1 MKTQIEQN
9 VGNKE
14 KITEL
19 EHSIKERTSA
29 LLHVYHTVAVHFA
42 DLHDTPERMLEKGC
56 INEIVPWRDS
66 RKWFHWRL
74 RRLLLETRYVKQITE
89 AQTNLNIGQARSMLR
104 RWFVEENGAS
114 EAHRWDENK
123 DVVDWLVKQS
133 ETDSVVS
140 INVNAV
146 KRDAILSQ
154 IRKSLEECPD
164 VALDA
169 VIGLCEALSPANRGE
184 LVRALAQLDLSNS
197 EQNTLG

>member
-1 MKTQIEQN
+1 MKNQIEQN
-9 VGNKE
+9 AANKD
-14 KITEL
+14 KVTEL
-19 EHSIKERTSA
+19 ELRIKERTSG

-56 INEIVPWRDS
+56 INEIIPWRDS

-74 RRLLLETRYVKQITE
+74 RRLLLEDKFVKQITCSQ
-89 AQTNLNIGQARSMLR
+89 AKSNIGQARSMLR

-114 EAHRWDENK
+114 EAHKWDENK
-123 DVVDWLVKQS
+123 DVVEWLLKQNNN
-133 ETDSVVS
+133 DSVVS

-146 KRDAILSQ
+146 KRDAIMSQ
-154 IRKSLEECPD
+154 IRISLDDCPD

-184 LVRALAQLDLSNS
+184 LVRALAQLDLSSS
-197 EQNTLG
+197 EQNIV